1 MKEKS
6 QIEKN
11 AAQKQIELLSSALSG
26 ASEADGHWLNAAGKH
41 YPRLYPQG
49 VSASPFNALFMALH
63 SDSKGCKT
71 NLFTLY
77 TDAKARGT
85 SVREHEQG
93 VPFLYYNW
101 NRYVNRNNPEGI
113 ITRRDYLLLEPEMK
127 EQYKGI
133 HNREIRTLFNIDQ
146 TTFPYVD
153 ERGYDIALKTDGGI
167 TENGYSESDERK
179 LHIRFNDF
187 LLKMRDNLVPV
198 RSDGSGMPHYETD
211 RDAVYMPRQR
221 EFKHY
226 HDYVQEAL
234 RQIVSATGHQQRLA
248 REGMVMKNG
257 MPPSEDALKQ
267 ERLVVEIASGIKM
280 LELGLPARLTEESR
294 KMVDY
299 WNRELKEN
307 PILIDALE
315 SDVNNAL
322 EVIHKAEKGEKIE
335 YATLRNRQKTTDLR
349 DQLPKHYFVADEISR
364 YPSKENKNIVLVI
377 DRQGKK
383 ADVVLPAGASTEV
396 DNEVPGM
403 NKARIERALKLEG
416 IESVRFF
423 NPDGALGY
431 RPDDAYFA
439 EKQVS
444 LARLKNWT
452 MEVLSTLDVTP
463 AVKQANEKCFD
474 KIQMVQDDKNRWALY
489 LKPENEPGYSVY
501 PDKEDVNRF
510 FTTLKQA
517 MDDIDKVRMELAH
530 KYYALAEIKPDLKV
544 DLFSTE
550 TRDIDLNRIQKV
562 CVFKT
567 KKDGIQCAATIDGNR
582 MQPRNMTPQQWQRMW
597 LAEDKNEYKRNLA
610 ATLFADVLQQGQT
623 QEEHAGEKQEKVA
636 ERQQTVETTK
646 DSAEKTVQNETSAQ
660 RESWDRIKA
669 KHPDALQLVRKGDF
683 YRMYNE
689 DAEKGVSILGITL
702 QKLSG
707 GDERGFAQSAD
718 FPYHKLDDYL
728 PKLIRAGERVVICD
742 APEMEKARSSRPR
755 TQSAQLTDKLPE
767 RFLTACMEFK
777 AQQPEAIALFRH
789 EGKYYAYMNDAET
802 MARELGLPQSKGE
815 RPEYN
820 SQKLIPMFDAGIKET
835 EQYITELKKTGLS
848 VSVINPTEITR
859 QDEEKQTAEEMNDN
873 ERRTILK
880 R

>member
-77 TDAKARGT
+77 TDSKARGT

-101 NRYVNRNNPEGI
+101 NRYVNRNNPEDI

-364 YPSKENKNIVLVI
+364 YPSKEDKNIVLVI

-403 NKARIERALKLEG
+403 NKARIERALRLEG
-416 IESVRFF
+416 IENVRFF

-550 TRDIDLNRIQKV
+550 TRDIDLNRIQRV

-610 ATLFADVLQQGQT
+610 ATLFADILQQGQT
-623 QEEHAGEKQEKVA
+623 QDEHAGEKQEKDA
-636 ERQQTVETTK
+636 ERQQTAETTK

-702 QKLSG
+702 QKLSEG
-707 GDERGFAQSAD
+707 GERGFAQSAE

-820 SQKLIPMFDAGIKET
+820 SQKLILMFDADIKET
-835 EQYITELKKTGLS
+835 EQYITELKKAGLS

-873 ERRTILK
+873 EQRTILK